1 MANSDIELEY
11 EFRKQLL
18 DEYNSKN
25 VNSVLMLK
33 VKMNINVLMDELKK
47 ATGVSSKSR
56 SEYSVLYFV
65 QVNNV
70 NAY

>member
-18 DEYNSKN
+18 DEYNSKK

-33 VKMNINVLMDELKK
+33 DEYYALMDELKK
-47 ATGVSSKSR
+47 ATGVWSKSR
-56 SEYSVLYFV
+56 REYYILSR
-65 QVNNV
+65 
-70 NAY
+70 